1 MKLSIA
7 LASFI
12 VFSQISYANILTLD
26 LSDKSIES
34 VKLARSASLKSES
47 KDTKLDFIGAGLR
60 LKKVLVANVKVYV
73 AQLLADNAGKFVRSN
88 DGALKSI
95 NEMETIA
102 FTLSF
107 LRDVDGPT
115 VSKAFEDSFDAN
127 NVDINNQAIASFL
140 NAVKVSGQADNGK
153 TMTIVLRKIEN
164 SKVEISYEATN
175 GKLTKIVGDATAFS
189 SIASIWLGES
199 ADAGLANLKS
209 AIIKGE

>member
-175 GKLTKIVGDATAFS
+175 GKLTKIVGDASAFS